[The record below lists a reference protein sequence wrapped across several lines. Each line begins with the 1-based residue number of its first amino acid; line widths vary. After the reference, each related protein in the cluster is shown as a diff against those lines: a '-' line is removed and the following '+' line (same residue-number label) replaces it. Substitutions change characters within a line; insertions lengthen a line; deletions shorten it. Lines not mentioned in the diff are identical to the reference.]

1 MSDPQTTKNRILDAA
16 EALFAAKG
24 IEGASLRAVTRTAGV
39 NLAAVHYHFGSKE
52 ALLEAVIARRVG
64 PINQSRL
71 KRLEMLEGAAQGAAL
86 PLEELLRAFIE
97 PALRSVTLQGGSL
110 LPKLISRLYWEAGD
124 AFRPMVIEQFREVAT
139 RFGAAL
145 VRTLE
150 PMPPVEVFIRFQYA
164 IGVMIHELS
173 ERAHDHPN
181 ELFPVI
187 REGHAA
193 RLARLTAFIAA
204 GLRAPLASEGEA
216 DD

>member
-1 MSDPQTTKNRILDAA
+1 MGDPQVTKDRILDAA
-16 EALFAAKG
+16 EALFAARG
-24 IEGASLRAVTRTAGV
+24 VEGASLRAVTRAAGV
-39 NLAAVHYHFGSKE
+39 NLAAIHYHYGSKE

-64 PINQSRL
+64 PINQARL
-71 KRLEMLEGAAQGAAL
+71 KRLEMLEGAAQGA
-86 PLEELLRAFIE
+86 PLVLEDLLGAFIE
-97 PALRSVTLQGGSL
+97 PALRSVAEQGGAL

-145 VRTLE
+145 VRTLA
-150 PMPPVEVFIRFQYA
+150 PMPPVEVFVRFQYA

-181 ELFPVI
+181 ELFPAV
-187 REGHAA
+187 RESHAA
-193 RLARLTAFIAA
+193 RLARLTVFIAA
-204 GLRAPLASEGEA
+204 GLRAPLASEGEV